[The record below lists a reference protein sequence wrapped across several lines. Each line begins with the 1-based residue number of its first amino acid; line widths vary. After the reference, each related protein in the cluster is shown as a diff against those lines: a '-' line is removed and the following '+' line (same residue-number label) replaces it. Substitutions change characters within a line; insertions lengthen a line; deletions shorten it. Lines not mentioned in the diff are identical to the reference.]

1 VHVAAACGDDFPAA
15 QLVHTESV
23 VAPVVA
29 EDFPAG
35 HEMQPVE
42 ASTAEYF
49 PASQLAQVE
58 TPAAEYVPRGHREH
72 VADDASQNMPPSQL
86 VQVEAAVPE
95 NLPAAQAEQVLA
107 PTESENL
114 PAVQGVHVADTL
126 HAAVKPSPVPEVSE
140 PNHMLRKPVS
150 DV

>member
-1 VHVAAACGDDFPAA
+1 MVPDDAPSVGVQPASQLPPHVSATLAPSAYVPAA
-15 QLVHTESV
+15 QLV
-23 VAPVVA
+23 
-29 EDFPAG
+29 
-35 HEMQPVE
+35 
-42 ASTAEYF
+42 
-49 PASQLAQVE
+49 QVE
-58 TPAAEYVPRGHREH
+58 PPAAEYVPRGHREH

-114 PAVQGVHVADTL
+114 PVAQAVHVADTL
-126 HAAVKPSPVPEVSE
+126 HAAVKPSPVPEESDE
-140 PNHMLRKPVS
+140 NHILRKPVL